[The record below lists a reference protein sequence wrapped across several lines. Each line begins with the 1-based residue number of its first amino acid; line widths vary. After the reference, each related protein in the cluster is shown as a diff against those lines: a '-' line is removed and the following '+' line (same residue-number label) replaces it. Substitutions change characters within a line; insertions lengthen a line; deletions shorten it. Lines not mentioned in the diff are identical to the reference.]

1 MEEEYPLTLKKTT
14 LTKFIKVFNK
24 VELLNIKG
32 IDILIIVAIKN
43 KLKMASLEDNEKISI
58 IFLKEEYRVFK
69 ILLNQYLIQHKKNDS
84 SLFKEFDKYLEKQI

>member
-58 IFLKEEYRVFK
+58 IFLKDEYRVFK
-69 ILLNQYLIQHKKNDS
+69 ILLNQYLIQHKKMTLPFLKN
-84 SLFKEFDKYLEKQI
+84 LINI

>member
-43 KLKMASLEDNEKISI
+43 KLKMASLENNEKISI

-69 ILLNQYLIQHKKNDS
+69 ILLNQYLIQHKKNNS

>member
-69 ILLNQYLIQHKKNDS
+69 ILLNQYLIQHKKNNS

>member
-1 MEEEYPLTLKKTT
+1 MEEEYPLSLKKTT

>member
-1 MEEEYPLTLKKTT
+1 MGKEYPLTLKKTT

-43 KLKMASLEDNEKISI
+43 KLKIASLEDNEKISI

>member
-1 MEEEYPLTLKKTT
+1 MEEEYPLSLKKTT

-24 VELLNIKG
+24 VELLNTKG

-43 KLKMASLEDNEKISI
+43 KLKIASLEDNEKISI

>member
-1 MEEEYPLTLKKTT
+1 
-14 LTKFIKVFNK
+14 
-24 VELLNIKG
+24 
-32 IDILIIVAIKN
+32 
-43 KLKMASLEDNEKISI
+43 MASLKDNEKISI